1 MPIVKINPHSVVYIS
16 QISQSPNSGQ
26 TSVDENYGAAA
37 NPAFDLAYLL
47 EFYRGISEESTF
59 HWLGE
64 EMDYESIVAKVN
76 AEEGIRNYKLTI
88 LSPDVKLHGVS
99 YDGISLTS
107 GDSIS
112 VPTGGILLLNGSG
125 ENYDKFVYKI
135 VRDGEKR
142 EIVGYGAGDA
152 QTLKIETGQLPD
164 DEDYTLYVWAQN
176 DEQINSNEGSAPMF
190 FRFHVGTSS
199 SSTVVLPAKTIAKP
213 ASTSFMLDNTQ
224 TALPAYEI
232 GGNNYVKLRDAAALL
247 VDRFDVRWEDKKAK
261 LYNHSKYTVTGG
273 ELAAIDTD
281 GKTAALGQT
290 DFVWGDTGKAV
301 TGLTAY
307 SIDGNNFIKLR
318 DIAKLF
324 DFDVDWRD
332 GKVWIEPDESPY
344 TED

>member
-1 MPIVKINPHSVVYIS
+1 MPIVKINPHGIVYIS

-26 TSVDENYGAAA
+26 TSVDENYGATA

-59 HWLGE
+59 NWLGE
-64 EMDYESIVAKVN
+64 EMDYERIVAKVN

-88 LSPDVKLHGVS
+88 LSPYVKLQGVS
-99 YDGISLTS
+99 YNGISLTN

-112 VPTGGILLLNGSG
+112 VPKGGTLLLNGSG
-125 ENYDKFVYKI
+125 DNYDKFVYKI

-142 EIVGYGAGDA
+142 EIVAYGAGDA
-152 QTLKIETGQLPD
+152 QTLTIETGQLPD

-176 DEQINSNEGSAPMF
+176 DEHINSNEGSDPMF
-190 FRFHVGTSS
+190 FRFHIGTS
-199 SSTVVLPAKTIAKP
+199 SSTVVLPAKIIAKP
-213 ASTSFMLDNTQ
+213 TSTNFMLDNAQ
-224 TALPAYEI
+224 IDLPAYEI
-232 GGNNYVKLRDAAALL
+232 GGNNYVKLRDVAALL

-261 LYNHSKYTVTGG
+261 LYNHSNYTVTGG
-273 ELAAIDTD
+273 ELAAIEAD
-281 GKTAALGQT
+281 GKTAVLSQT
-290 DFVWGDTGKAV
+290 GFVWGDTGKAV

-307 SIDGNNFIKLR
+307 SIGDNNFIRLR

-332 GKVWIEPDESPY
+332 GKAWIEPDESPY